1 MPIDVPRVAAV
12 ATEKFDP
19 PLTEL
24 DSLRQPLTEGER
36 RVVEFLLENLGSR
49 WEVYIQPHLNG
60 LRPDFVLLNPDVGIA
75 VIEVKDWD
83 LAAMRYYY
91 KSRGKSAPEL
101 FGRNETRE
109 FSLKK
114 ADPVAKIQLYKKAIM
129 DIFCPRLAPKKGFG
143 VITGCVIFPNADT
156 EAVERIL
163 YTARAY
169 YGQIDFPKWNTVVG
183 KDQLEAGDI
192 KKLLVCAFKQRDDQ
206 MDPRQAEDLR
216 HWLVEPEVSREQR
229 GPLLSGLDKRQLDLI
244 NTRTKSRFR
253 RIRGPAGSGKSVILA
268 ARAAKLAGEGKRVLL
283 ITFNIT
289 LINYLL
295 DYAVRYGNSGKIRD
309 QIVAWNFHF
318 WCKVMAGKT
327 GHWTDYDDLWLSGSP
342 ERVLDDRLAGAA
354 KEWVSDLDDE
364 ERFDAIFVDEGQ
376 DFRLEWWLALRAAL
390 AEGGEMLLC
399 ADRAQNI
406 YGISQTWTDNPVL
419 GSGLSG
425 QWADLR
431 DSYRMPPKLC
441 TLAAEYLERYS
452 PHEDNLRPMVAAKNL
467 DFGFGE
473 NLNWVQVREGMEVE
487 KGFDY
492 LFKIVAGTEP
502 VVAIADV
509 TVIVEDED
517 IGKEFI
523 TKLMK
528 EKGIRCIDTF
538 KPDQGEK
545 QAREMEAR
553 RKKLAFFKGD
563 ARVKVTTLQSFKGWE
578 STALVVFITKAQGP
592 EDLALVYAGITRLK
606 VSDRGCFLLVV
617 CSQEKL
623 LPFGAKWPHFSDLR
637 AIEDEGLF

>member
-1 MPIDVPRVAAV
+1 MP
-12 ATEKFDP
+12 TENFDP

-24 DSLRQPLTEGER
+24 NSLRQPLTEGER
-36 RVVEFLLENLGSR
+36 RVVEFLHENLGSR

-75 VIEVKDWD
+75 VIEVKDWN
-83 LAAMRYYY
+83 LAAMQYYY
-91 KSRGKSAPEL
+91 KSRGKSSPEL
-101 FGRNETRE
+101 FGHNGTRE

-114 ADPVAKIQLYKKAIM
+114 SDPVAKMQLYKKAIM
-129 DIFCPRLAPKKGFG
+129 DIFCPRLEPQSGFG
-143 VITGCVIFPNADT
+143 VITGCIIFPNADT
-156 EAVERIL
+156 EAVEKL
-163 YTARAY
+163 LLPARAY
-169 YGQIDFPKWNTVVG
+169 HRQLVFEKWNTVVG
-183 KDQLEAGDI
+183 RDHLEAGDI
-192 KKLLVCAFKQRDDQ
+192 KKLLPCALQQRDDR

-229 GPLLSGLDKRQLDLI
+229 ESLLFGLDKRQLELI

-309 QIVAWNFHF
+309 QMVAWNFHF

-327 GHWTDYDDLWLSGSP
+327 GHWADYDDLWSSGSP
-342 ERVLDDRLAGAA
+342 ERVLEDRLAGAA
-354 KEWVSDLDDE
+354 KEWVRDLDDDE
-364 ERFDAIFVDEGQ
+364 KFDAIFVDEGQ

-406 YGISQTWTDNPVL
+406 YGTSQTWTDNPLL

-441 TLAAEYLERYS
+441 TLAANYLERYL
-452 PHEDNLRPMVAAKNL
+452 PHEDNLRPVVAAKNL

-473 NLNWVQVREGMEVE
+473 DLHWVQVRKGKEVE
-487 KGFDY
+487 TGFGR
-492 LFKIVAGTEP
+492 LFKIIAETEP
-502 VVAIADV
+502 AIAVADV

-523 TKLMK
+523 MKLLE

-538 KPDQGEK
+538 KPDQGEE
-545 QAREMEAR
+545 QSREKEAR

-563 ARVKVTTLQSFKGWE
+563 ARVKVTTVQSFKGWE
-578 STALVVFITKAQGP
+578 STALVVFVTKAQGP

-606 VSDRGCFLLVV
+606 VSARGCFLLVV

-623 LPFGAKWPHFSDLR
+623 LPFGVEWPHFIDLR
-637 AIEDEGLF
+637 AFEDEGLF